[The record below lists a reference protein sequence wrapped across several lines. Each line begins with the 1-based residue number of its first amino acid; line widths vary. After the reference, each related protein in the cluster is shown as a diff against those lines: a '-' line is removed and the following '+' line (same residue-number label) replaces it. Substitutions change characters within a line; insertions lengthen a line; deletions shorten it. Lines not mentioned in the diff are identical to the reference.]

1 MSPFAFT
8 KISGAEDGA
17 MRTRWSP
24 DRTSGR
30 QKASEVSSEVS
41 EAGAPREARGSHRA
55 TRIRRPR
62 RKAGKRTGTGRFR
75 RFLTWKKALA
85 CVVTLIV
92 LLAGGFTVLYV
103 SIDIP
108 RANEL
113 AKAQSNVYLY
123 SDGTRL
129 ARTGEIN
136 RETVPLGK
144 VPKDVQHAFVA
155 AENKDFYSDSGV
167 SLSGTARGILST
179 LTGNGKQGGSTIT
192 QQYVKNYYLSQ
203 EQTVTRK
210 VKELVISLKVD
221 RQNSKDDILAGY
233 LNSSYYGRL
242 AYGVQ
247 AAARAYYHREVEDL
261 SVEQGAYLAA
271 LLQAPSQYDWAIAG
285 PEGKRLVTE
294 RWNYVLDNMVD
305 EGWLDR
311 GARQRMKFPEPVA
324 PTPGAGLSGQSGY
337 LVDAARRE
345 LMASGVSEQE
355 LAGGGWRITLNI
367 DPDKQRAL
375 EQAVT
380 AGLGEG
386 AGAGAA
392 AGTGADADKA
402 SSEAAADGNRQ
413 AGAVS
418 VNPRSGR
425 IVALYGGRDYTRHY
439 LSNATRSDY
448 QAGPTFEPVAVAASM
463 EVKTQDKDQYDTEH
477 IEEIATA
484 LGMDV
489 DTDDFA
495 SPQATSLGLMGTSPL
510 ELAGVFASFHH
521 EGRKVTP
528 SILKSAEREGQGTP
542 LRGAVGGQAID
553 PRTADMVKSY
563 LSGGVGRRG
572 IDGPLAPGV
581 SEQTVTTTSGRT
593 DDRKAEWFIGSTND
607 LVTSIGLFGEDA
619 TTHKQVTLKNI
630 GDGYPAKIWSGYTER
645 GLHDGQPVPTPDA
658 TG

>member
-1 MSPFAFT
+1 
-8 KISGAEDGA
+8 

-24 DRTSGR
+24 DRTAER
-30 QKASEVSSEVS
+30 QKASGVSS
-41 EAGAPREARGSHRA
+41 EAGAHREARGAHRDA
-55 TRIRRPR
+55 RVPRRR
-62 RKAGKRTGTGRFR
+62 RKAGRRTGTGRFR
-75 RFLTWKKALA
+75 RFLTWKKALV
-85 CVVTLIV
+85 CVVTLVV

-108 RANEL
+108 QANEL

-136 RETVPLGK
+136 RETVPLSR
-144 VPKDVQHAFVA
+144 VPEDVRYAFVA

-179 LTGNGKQGGSTIT
+179 LTGKGKQGGSTIT

-294 RWNYVLDNMVD
+294 RWNYVLDNMVG
-305 EGWLDR
+305 EGWLDK

-386 AGAGAA
+386 A
-392 AGTGADADKA
+392 DANA
-402 SSEAAADGNRQ
+402 EAADEGAPGEAADSNRQ

-418 VNPRSGR
+418 VDPTSGR

-463 EVKTQDKDQYDTEH
+463 EAKTEDKDQYGQYGTEH
-477 IEEIATA
+477 IKETANA
-484 LGMDV
+484 LGLDV
-489 DTDDFA
+489 DTSDFA
-495 SPQATSLGLMGTSPL
+495 SPEATSLGLMGASPL
-510 ELAGVFASFHH
+510 ELAGVYASFHH

-528 SILKSAEREGQGTP
+528 SILKSAERDGESTH

-553 PRTADMVKSY
+553 PETAELVSSY
-563 LSGGVGRRG
+563 LSGGVGRG
-572 IDGPLAPGV
+572 GTDGHFTPGV
-581 SEQTVTTTSGRT
+581 NDLTVTTTSGRT

-607 LVTSIGLFGEDA
+607 LVTAIGLFGEDA
-619 TTHKQVTLKNI
+619 TTQKQVTLKNI
-630 GDGYPAKIWSGYTER
+630 GDGHPAKIWSAYTKR
-645 GLHDGQPVPTPDA
+645 GLPHEQAVPTPDA
-658 TG
+658 TGPGTPGGTADGDAA